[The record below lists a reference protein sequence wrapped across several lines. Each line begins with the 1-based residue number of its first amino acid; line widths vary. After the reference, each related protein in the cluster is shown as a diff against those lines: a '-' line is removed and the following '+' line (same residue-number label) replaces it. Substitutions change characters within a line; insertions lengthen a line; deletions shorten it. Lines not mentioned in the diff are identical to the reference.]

1 MDVLGRRVAPGD
13 LAGVSVFGRVMACT
27 QVRGRVHRRR
37 TGDPIILRTREI
49 SNCFSMQR
57 TMEATNSGARQVIA
71 PPVMN
76 TMRAATG
83 GCVADR

>member
-1 MDVLGRRVAPGD
+1 MDVLGRRVAPGE

-57 TMEATNSGARQVIA
+57 TLEATNSGARHLPSRERNRLYVTQMIVKR
-71 PPVMN
+71 
-76 TMRAATG
+76 T
-83 GCVADR
+83 